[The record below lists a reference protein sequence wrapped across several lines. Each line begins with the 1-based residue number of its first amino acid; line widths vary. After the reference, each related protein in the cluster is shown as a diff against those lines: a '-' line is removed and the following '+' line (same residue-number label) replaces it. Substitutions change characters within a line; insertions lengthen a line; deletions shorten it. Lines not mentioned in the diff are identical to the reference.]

1 MNFDESISHLTQG
14 LLTIGIPTYNSGS
27 QLNEVL
33 TSVNLLGLD
42 QSEYEI
48 LIVDNCSTDNTEEVV
63 ALATERFKNIRY
75 IRNETNIGR
84 IPNWN
89 KVILNA
95 AGEFLL
101 IMNSN
106 DRFVEFEMGRYL
118 EVLKQQP
125 EIALLFTDIK
135 FSDHVYPAW
144 NQEGVFRLNSYL
156 RKTMLETE
164 YLEFHSLGLLQ
175 QHVFRTEQLKAFNIL
190 FDPSIPRTTDR
201 VFVAEAIKAG
211 GGCFYYVPKVMV
223 SWHMSNQRYHH
234 NVHQGGQFNF
244 EELWGNEFRANMSLA
259 KLADIPP
266 QDMIQA
272 QLKSAAFHS
281 TIAKLRSMKEKYL
294 RQPIRKEGLE
304 IPTAKFFYKFL
315 KNTALLEKIRINP
328 FEARL
333 QAILRVAKWYLR
345 SLKIINYNPR
355 SLSEIISNRNL

>member
-1 MNFDESISHLTQG
+1 MNFEDPISYLTPG

-63 ALATERFKNIRY
+63 ALAAEHFKNMRY
-75 IRNETNIGR
+75 IRNVTNIGR

-89 KVILNA
+89 EVISMA

-118 EVLKQQP
+118 ELLKTQP

-144 NQEGVFRLNSYL
+144 KQEGVFELNSYL

-175 QHVFRTEQLKAFNIL
+175 QHIFRTGQLKAFEIL

-211 GGCFYYVPKVMV
+211 GGSFYYVPQVMV
-223 SWHMSNQRYHH
+223 AWNMSDQRYHY
-234 NVHQGGQFNF
+234 NVHKGGQFNF
-244 EELWGNEFRANMSLA
+244 DELWGNEFRANMLLA

-281 TIAKLRSMKEKYL
+281 TIAKLRSIKEKYL
-294 RQPIRKEGLE
+294 RQPTRTEGLE
-304 IPTAKFFYKFL
+304 VPTAKFFYDFL
-315 KNTALLEKIRINP
+315 KRNAALEKIRIDP
-328 FEARL
+328 LAACLLAMF
-333 QAILRVAKWYLR
+333 RVAKWYFR
-345 SLKIINYNPR
+345 SRNMISYNPR
-355 SLSEIISNRNL
+355 SLSAIISKP